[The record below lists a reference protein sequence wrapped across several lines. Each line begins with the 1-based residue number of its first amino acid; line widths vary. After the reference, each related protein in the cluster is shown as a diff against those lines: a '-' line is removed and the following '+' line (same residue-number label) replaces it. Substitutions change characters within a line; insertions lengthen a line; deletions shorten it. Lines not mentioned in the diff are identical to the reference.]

1 MKNRIIRVTIITLVV
16 YIFYVFFYVEDIVD
30 VSMNQ
35 NNHFIESKNGSIETD
50 TVFQDNDVLDSIPK
64 KKLPIVSDSSKTE

>member
-30 VSMNQ
+30 GSMNQ
-35 NNHFIESKNGSIETD
+35 NNHFIESNDVTIETD
-50 TVFQDNDVLDSIPK
+50 TVFVYNDVLDSIPK
-64 KKLPIVSDSSKTE
+64 EKLMIESDSSKTE